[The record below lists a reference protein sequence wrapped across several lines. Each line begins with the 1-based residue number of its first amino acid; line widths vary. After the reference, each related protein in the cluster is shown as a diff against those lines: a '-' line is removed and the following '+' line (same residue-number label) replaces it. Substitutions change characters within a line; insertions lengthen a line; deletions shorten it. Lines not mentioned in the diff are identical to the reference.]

1 MISGKFC
8 VLVVTLARLATEFLS
23 RPGLSKS
30 TRRSYETVLMPLLV
44 LYGSVPVE
52 IISRQLISDYLQAQ
66 EHLSI
71 TTHHRHQAIIQSLF
85 NYGVTFGYLQSN
97 PIAGL
102 TRRKPLKEKGEHGTD
117 EVIRYL
123 NPLQLVELYKLVEPD
138 VRLHAIVRLL
148 HRTGARIGELL
159 ALDKEQVDTTA
170 RKFQVVGKGNKQ
182 RWCFYSE
189 DAAQVLDEYIRHYRD
204 AGSTAL
210 FTAQNPFTK
219 VVTRLSY
226 RRVHASWCDLIG
238 QSSILR
244 GVRIHDLRHTFA
256 TERVGLMSIEELRA
270 LMGHEKIQTT
280 LKYQKVTS
288 LRAEE
293 VAQKALKILINV
305 ESESF

>member
-52 IISRQLISDYLQAQ
+52 IISRQVISDYLQAQ

-102 TRRKPLKEKGEHGTD
+102 TRRKPLKEKGEHCTD

-123 NPLQLVELYKLVEPD
+123 NPLQLVELYQLVEPD

-204 AGSTAL
+204 AGCPAL

-238 QSSILR
+238 QSSILK
-244 GVRIHDLRHTFA
+244 GARIHDLRYTFA

-280 LKYQKVTS
+280 LRYQKVTS

-293 VAQKALKILINV
+293 VAQKALKILINLD
-305 ESESF
+305 SESF

>member
-1 MISGKFC
+1 MA
-8 VLVVTLARLATEFLS
+8 TLAQLATEFLERS
-23 RPGLSKS
+23 DLAKS
-30 TRRSYETVLMPLLV
+30 TQRSYEVVLMPLLA
-44 LYGSVPVE
+44 LYGRVPVE
-52 IISRQLISDYLQAQ
+52 IISRQVIGDYLQSL

-71 TTHHRHQAIIQSLF
+71 TTHHRHQAILQSLF
-85 NYGVTFGYLQSN
+85 NYGVAFGYLKSN

-102 TRRKPLKEKGEHGTD
+102 TRRKPSPEKGEHGTD

-159 ALDKEQVDTTA
+159 ALDLEQVDSTA

-189 DAAQVLDEYIRHYRD
+189 DAALVLDQYIKYYRD
-204 AGSTAL
+204 TGSTAL
-210 FTAQNPFTK
+210 FTAQNLLTQE
-219 VVTRLSY
+219 VRRLSY
-226 RRVHASWCDLIG
+226 RRVHATWCDSIG
-238 QSSILR
+238 QSSLLK
-244 GVRIHDLRHTFA
+244 GVRLHDLRHTFA

-280 LKYQKVTS
+280 LRYQKVTS
-288 LRAEE
+288 LRAEA
-293 VAQKALKILINV
+293 VAQKALTILTDV
-305 ESESF
+305 ESQKF